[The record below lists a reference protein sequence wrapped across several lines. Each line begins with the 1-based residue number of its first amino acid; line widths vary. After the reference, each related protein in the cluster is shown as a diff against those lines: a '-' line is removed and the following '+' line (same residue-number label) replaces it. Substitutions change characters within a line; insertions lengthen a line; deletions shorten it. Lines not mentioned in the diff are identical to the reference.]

1 MNAEEWQDAYACTFH
16 MREGRTQIWVQRQRS
31 WAWGWLREDEDE
43 DEAEHCRSE
52 AWSSL
57 GRIAVS
63 LFNPFV
69 PPLVLLIKF
78 WPPFSVA
85 FYLCYL
91 FHIHAP
97 AQYLEL
103 PLPWGHALAHLTDAF
118 CSWLIPYASKASQG
132 HGKRPWAPNW
142 SLITTLGIKELNVT
156 KISVLLH
163 AQEPECMSLHLIN
176 LKKIS

>member
-1 MNAEEWQDAYACTFH
+1 MTECVCTQISYEGRANTDLSAEAEELS
-16 MREGRTQIWVQRQRS
+16 MRMAS
-31 WAWGWLREDEDE
+31 WGWGWGWALQKWCLEQFRKN
-43 DEAEHCRSE
+43 C
-52 AWSSL
+52 
-57 GRIAVS
+57 S

-85 FYLCYL
+85 SYLCCL

>member
-1 MNAEEWQDAYACTFH
+1 
-16 MREGRTQIWVQRQRS
+16 MRMHAHFIWGKGVHRFECRGRGV
-31 WAWGWLREDEDE
+31 EHE

-57 GRIAVS
+57 GRLAVS

-85 FYLCYL
+85 SYLCYL

-132 HGKRPWAPNW
+132 HGKRPNW